1 MFGKFG
7 TWWDHRP
14 LWQKIG
20 LGVVGAVGAGLGA
33 GALLG
38 GGAGAAAGGAG
49 AATAGE
55 AGLGAGTAAAGAT
68 EGAGALAGLSGVTPE
83 AAEIKSIA
91 APSGFR
97 AMLAAHPGVLK
108 YGKLAA
114 GQGVNMYQD
123 MAAKKE
129 AERQRR
135 QQLAMYLMQ
144 MQGPG
149 AFPTGP
155 TMGGGVQ

>member
-1 MFGKFG
+1 MFGKLG

-38 GGAGAAAGGAG
+38 GGGAAAEGAGAAAAEGAGVSDAG
-49 AATAGE
+49 AAS
-55 AGLGAGTAAAGAT
+55 
-68 EGAGALAGLSGVTPE
+68 ALKGMIEPH
-83 AAEIKSIA
+83 
-91 APSGFR
+91 GFR
-97 AMLAAHPGVLK
+97 AMLARHPGMLK
-108 YGKLAA
+108 YSKIAA

-123 MAAKKE
+123 MAAKQE

-149 AFPTGP
+149 MFPP
-155 TMGGGVQ
+155 SNGGLGGEQ

>member
-55 AGLGAGTAAAGAT
+55 AGLGAGAASAGAT
-68 EGAGALAGLSGVTPE
+68 EGTGALAGLGGVGPE
-83 AAEIKSIA
+83 ATAIKGVIE
-91 APSGFR
+91 PSGFR

-108 YGKLAA
+108 YGRLAA

-123 MAAKKE
+123 MAAKRE
-129 AERQRR
+129 AEKARR
-135 QQLAMYLMQ
+135 QQLALYLMQ
-144 MQGPG
+144 IRGTGAPQGWQ
-149 AFPTGP
+149 
-155 TMGGGVQ
+155 GGGR